1 MNRGS
6 KPPPMRLAL
15 RIVAIL
21 MSVVAAPV
29 GVDTAQTQAP
39 APTPSGPVY
48 TINWKA
54 NASDSATFQT
64 AAMSDC
70 LHKPGLGKLYCGS
83 YREYR
88 TSTSVQGSAVARLMP
103 NGVQFATK
111 NSQTGPAPDIRVI
124 SAADSHQYDMKDH
137 ETWNCGDLVQTHT
150 HRSIVLTNLAPKYP
164 FPVMAPPTKRP
175 DGTWII
181 KDARPEWN
189 DTCLQT
195 DNDRACW
202 GMNRTDIR
210 KVPCNPFGFM
220 IAAAPPGT
228 FDLEAGG
235 SGNLFQKQVTYRGPD
250 EEELLGGDK
259 TSLNVSWDI
268 VVHRKGACLGL
279 GKNPLDENRD
289 AGIND
294 EEIALKPDKTDLV
307 PRRPPCGDPA
317 TPGDTTTVVHATVTC
332 DGIPIQNAFLDV
344 KIAPHDLGHD
354 HGEDDGPPGKINN
367 IALPDPNQIVRV
379 GPTASDGTVAFLFT
393 PGESKDDKHIGIS
406 GLYQITATSYR
417 YPDESASTGISV
429 GVKGLASMS
438 GDKNYI
444 VCRPSRTC
452 STGEN
457 HNDDKNHESGANGTA
472 STIQGVSMLAAA
484 FAAAQDTHNTQM
496 AGAGCKGVAPWP
508 PSKLLVIDASLPSG
522 GLLDIDNNWKPA
534 HSCHNT
540 GVGVDFSVNGWSE
553 KLRKICYDGQVM
565 TISPRGW
572 LTATMMGAGL
582 KYGYWDSKDLCSDYK
597 NYMELHPK
605 KPYPLCP
612 GDQRWHLHFKQ

>member
-1 MNRGS
+1 
-6 KPPPMRLAL
+6 MRLAL
-15 RIVAIL
+15 WSVAVL
-21 MSVVAAPV
+21 LSVVAAPV
-29 GVDTAQTQAP
+29 GMDTAQTQAP
-39 APTPSGPVY
+39 APTPTPSGPVY

-103 NGVQFATK
+103 NGVRFATK
-111 NSQTGPAPDIRVI
+111 NTQTGPAPDIRVI
-124 SAADSHQYDMKDH
+124 TAADSHQFDMKDH

-150 HRSIVLTNLAPKYP
+150 HRSIGETNLAPKYP

-210 KVPCNPFGFM
+210 TVPCDPFGFM

-235 SGNLFQKQVTYRGPD
+235 SGDLFRKQVTYRGPD
-250 EEELLGGDK
+250 EEELLGEDK
-259 TSLNVSWDI
+259 DSLNVTWDI

-279 GKNPLDENRD
+279 GKNPLDEKSD
-289 AGIND
+289 LGIND
-294 EEIALKPDKTDLV
+294 EEIALRPDKTELV
-307 PRRPPCGDPA
+307 PRRPPCADPA

-367 IALPDPNQIVRV
+367 IALPDPNHSVRV
-379 GPTASDGTVAFLFT
+379 GPTASDGTVAFAFK
-393 PGESKDDKHIGIS
+393 PGESEDDKHIGIS
-406 GLYQITATSYR
+406 GLYQIIATSER

-444 VCRPSRTC
+444 VCRPSTTC

-457 HNDDKNHESGANGTA
+457 HNDDKNHPSGANGTA

-484 FAAAQDTHNTQM
+484 FAAAQNTHNTQM
-496 AGAGCKGVAPWP
+496 AGAGCKGVDPWP
-508 PSKLLVIDASLPSG
+508 PFKLLVIDASLPSG
-522 GLLDIDNNWKPA
+522 GLLDVKNNWKPS
-534 HSCHNT
+534 HSCHGT
-540 GVGVDFSVNGWSE
+540 GVGVDFSVNGWSD
-553 KLRKICYDGQVM
+553 KPRKICYDGQVM

-572 LTATMMGAGL
+572 LTATMMGVGL
-582 KYGYWDSKDLCSDYK
+582 KYGFWDTSDLCSDYY
-597 NYMELHPK
+597 NYMQLHPN
-605 KPYPLCP
+605 KPYKLCP
-612 GDQRWHLHFKQ
+612 GDQLWHLHFKQ